1 MRQEDL
7 VVSRLGACRVQSP
20 LLFDSPSHGYEH
32 HFVSDTVRI
41 RCRLESGGAST
52 PRDDL
57 TYEAAGPRASLFFQ
71 PQATTAAVVT
81 CGGLSPGLN
90 NVIRSIFFELK
101 ENYRARRVIGIRN
114 GYRGLNPAARLP
126 PIELD
131 YDFVSEIHKLGGTV
145 LGTSRGP
152 QDPAIMADY
161 LESAGIDMLFCLGG
175 DGTQRAAHAIHTEIQ
190 RRGGKIAIVGIPKT
204 IDNDIPFVRQTFG
217 YVTALDKASEVIR
230 GAHVEARSV
239 TDGMGLVKLM
249 GRDAGFIAAG
259 ATLVSPE
266 VNFCLVPEIP
276 FPLDGENGFL
286 PALEKRMRERGHA
299 VVVVAEGAGQHLFDQ
314 AETACD
320 ASGNR
325 LHHDIGLFLRTRI
338 TDYFQ
343 ARELPLVLKYLDP
356 SYFIRSVPA
365 GVYDRFLS
373 DQMARHAVHA
383 AMAGKTGLIIGM
395 ENDRF
400 IHVPIPTVVARTKRI
415 EMTGDLWRSVLQI
428 TRQPRW

>member
-7 VVSRLGACRVQSP
+7 VISSLGPCGVQSP
-20 LLFDSPSHGYEH
+20 LLFDSPSHGCEH
-32 HFVSDTVRI
+32 HFVPDSVRL
-41 RCRLESGGAST
+41 RCCLETGGEATEWDNLS
-52 PRDDL
+52 
-57 TYEAAGPRASLFFQ
+57 YEEAGPRERLFFD
-71 PQATTAAVVT
+71 PPHTTAAVVT

-90 NVIRSIFFELK
+90 NVIRSIFYELK
-101 ENYRARRVIGIRN
+101 ENYRARRVLGIRN
-114 GYRGLNPAARLP
+114 GYLGLNPASGLP
-126 PIELD
+126 SIELD

-152 QDPAIMADY
+152 QDPAVIVDT
-161 LESAGIDMLFCLGG
+161 LESAGVDLLLCLGG
-175 DGTQRAAHAIHTEIQ
+175 DGTQRGAHAIHEEVQ
-190 RRGGKIAIVGIPKT
+190 RRGRRIAIVGLPKT

-217 YVTALDKASEVIR
+217 YVTALEKASEVIR

-239 TDGMGLVKLM
+239 THGIGLVKLM

-276 FPLDGENGFL
+276 FPLDGDNGFL
-286 PALEKRMRERGHA
+286 PALAKRMRERCHA
-299 VVVVAEGAGQHLFDQ
+299 VVVVAEGAGQHLFDE
-314 AETACD
+314 AEAACD

-325 LHHDIGLFLRTRI
+325 LHRDIGPFLRTKI
-338 TDYFQ
+338 IDYFRE
-343 ARELPLVLKYLDP
+343 RELPVVLKYLDP
-356 SYFIRSVPA
+356 SYLIRSVPA
-365 GVYDRFLS
+365 DVYDRFLS
-373 DQMARHAVHA
+373 DQMGRHAVHA

-400 IHVPIPTVVARTKRI
+400 IHVPIPTVVARTKRV
-415 EMTGDLWRSVLQI
+415 EMTGDLWRSVLQV